1 MRFLCFMTFS
11 IFHWG
16 LVSFAIAKDGDPKE
30 MIGKSLPNL
39 KLEALNLK
47 YSTTPENFLGKV
59 LLLEF
64 YDTR

>member
-1 MRFLCFMTFS
+1 
-11 IFHWG
+11 
-16 LVSFAIAKDGDPKE
+16 
-30 MIGKSLPNL
+30 LPNL

-47 YSTTPENFLGKV
+47 YSPTPENFLGKV